1 MPFQKGHK
9 LAPGGKR
16 PNAGRKGKTKLE
28 IHKEA
33 GVIAREFIE
42 SHVDPILKTYLGLA
56 AGRVVKTRKGKFR
69 LLVDPPTTRHAVD
82 KLLPEFDATK
92 IQRPIAIQIVH
103 ESSTKDISVEGKG
116 DGISIHIGGE

>member
-1 MPFQKGHK
+1 VKFQKGHK
-9 LAPGGKR
+9 LAKGGKR
-16 PNAGRKGKTKLE
+16 NPPGGRPSKRKLE

-82 KLLPEFDATK
+82 KLLPELDASK
-92 IQRPIAIQIVH
+92 IQRPIAIQIQ
-103 ESSTKDISVEGKG
+103 KRPP
-116 DGISIHIGGE
+116 